1 MSASCPSRSRK
12 FNVRLYVCDYGEAG
26 NIIRREMYNTGP
38 ACSHCP
44 CTTACSDHYPGL
56 CSTHSNT
63 SANHNIMCMLQ
74 MPHMVHHLTDMTME
88 TANDIGDMM
97 MDTFHTTGEMA
108 MHTAHGVGNIAMD
121 TVHTAFNTV
130 NQVNKVVNKGFS
142 PVTNLVNNG
151 FNFAFSPFFGGNR
164 NNLFRGRK

>member
-1 MSASCPSRSRK
+1 
-12 FNVRLYVCDYGEAG
+12 
-26 NIIRREMYNTGP
+26 MYNTGP

-44 CTTACSDHYPGL
+44 CSTACSDHYPGL
-56 CSTHSNT
+56 CSSHSNS

-74 MPHMVHHLTDMTME
+74 MPHMVPHLTDMTME

-97 MDTFHTTGEMA
+97 MDTFHTTGEMAMHTA